1 VSGQPDLLQGASAE
15 ELQQLLEADES
26 LPEAQR
32 RWPQELSAI
41 LRVLEA
47 SLLRAGV
54 DAPRAF
60 SLAAGQVADLAAY
73 RGGRMLYLP
82 QGRRLRTA
90 LRDAAIWREFNGK
103 NVEELAE
110 KHRLTSITVY
120 EILREQRA
128 LNTRRVQPQLF
139 ETPP

>member
-1 VSGQPDLLQGASAE
+1 MTEQPDMLQDASADD
-15 ELQQLLEADES
+15 LQRMLAEDES
-26 LPEAQR
+26 LPDSQR
-32 RWPQELSAI
+32 RWPAELSAI

-47 SLLRAGV
+47 SLVRAGV
-54 DAPRAF
+54 EAPRAF
-60 SLAAGQVADLAAY
+60 ALAVGQVADLAAY

-82 QGRRLRTA
+82 QGRRLRAA

-103 NVEELAE
+103 NVEALAE

-139 ETPP
+139 DTPP